1 MSTEIDAKQA
11 QWQKLFG
18 YILGNQA
25 AWIADI
31 SAMNRTSRFC
41 GLGHNEALQLLCAQL
56 VRGLSGRAVTALALP
71 LYVLIHPIA
80 WKYNSRKFISTI
92 LHSPGP
98 KGPETPDRPG
108 PVPNPKPYILWCCMK
123 MRLHEW
129 DVSSR

>member
-31 SAMNRTSRFC
+31 SAMNRASRFC

-80 WKYNSRKFISTI
+80 WKWNSRKFCIA
-92 LHSPGP
+92 L
-98 KGPETPDRPG
+98 
-108 PVPNPKPYILWCCMK
+108 VLCC
-123 MRLHEW
+123 RASYVE
-129 DVSSR
+129 SRRFVARHT